1 MQKSAIVG
9 GAASAMRNRR
19 KNKKRESHKN
29 MQNQNDTSG

>member
-1 MQKSAIVG
+1 
-9 GAASAMRNRR
+9 MRNRR